1 MKAVNKIS
9 QILAIVFS
17 AAAVIFFFLPFA
29 KVTAVN
35 GVQQFIGAQLCF
47 GTEIEGYGKLAQ
59 SSQILFCFVLSVIS
73 VLFAGLTFKFK
84 KIRYWAPAVALTA
97 AIYMLVI
104 TLSRPGLFVDTRPLL
119 LTGSGSVTYTIFVL
133 LTTLALFAGAI
144 FSACHLFVDDL
155 IMVREGKAKKTI
167 LRRVITTLR
176 DYKSELK
183 KIVWPGLNDVVKNT
197 IIVIIMCAIIG
208 AFIWL
213 VDRGLIT
220 LLEVFTKK

>member
-29 KVTAVN
+29 NVQAVGGN
-35 GVQQFIGAQLCF
+35 HTFIGAELCF
-47 GTEIEGYGKLAQ
+47 GTKVDGYGQLYQ
-59 SSQILFCFVLSVIS
+59 SSQILFCFIVSVIS

-104 TLSRPGLFVDTRPLL
+104 TLSRPGMFVDTRPLVL
-119 LTGSGSVTYTIFVL
+119 AGPTTYTIFVL
-133 LTTLALFAGAI
+133 LSTLALFAGAI
-144 FSACHLFVDDL
+144 FGACHLFVDDL
-155 IMVREGKAKKTI
+155 IMVRAGKAKKTI
-167 LRRVITTLR
+167 LRRVISTLR

-183 KIVWPGLNDVVKNT
+183 KIVWPGLSDVVKNT
-197 IIVIIMCAIIG
+197 LIVIIMCAIIG

>member
-29 KVTAVN
+29 NVQAV
-35 GVQQFIGAQLCF
+35 GGDHTFIGAELCF
-47 GTEIEGYGKLAQ
+47 GTKVDGYGQLYQ
-59 SSQILFCFVLSVIS
+59 SSQILFCFIVSVIS

-104 TLSRPGLFVDTRPLL
+104 TLSRPGMFVDIRPLL
-119 LTGSGSVTYTIFVL
+119 ITGPTTYTIFVL

-144 FSACHLFVDDL
+144 FGACHLFVDDL

-167 LRRVITTLR
+167 LRRVLITLR

-197 IIVIIMCAIIG
+197 LIVIIMCAIIG

>member
-29 KVTAVN
+29 NVTAVN
-35 GVQQFIGAQLCF
+35 GEQQFIGAQLCF

-59 SSQILFCFVLSVIS
+59 SSQILFCFILSVVS

-104 TLSRPGLFVDTRPLL
+104 TLSRPGMFVDTRPLGI
-119 LTGSGSVTYTIFVL
+119 TTTTYTIFVL

-144 FSACHLFVDDL
+144 FGACHLFVDDL

-167 LRRVITTLR
+167 LRRVLTTLR

-197 IIVIIMCAIIG
+197 LIVIIMCAIIG

>member
-29 KVTAVN
+29 EVKATS
-35 GVQQFIGAQLCF
+35 GDYTFIGAQLCF
-47 GTEIEGYGKLAQ
+47 GTKLEGLKNLAQ
-59 SSQILFCFVLSVIS
+59 SSQILFCFILSVIS

-104 TLSRPGLFVDTRPLL
+104 TLSRPGMFVDYRPLM
-119 LTGSGSVTYTIFVL
+119 LTEPVTYTIFVL

-167 LRRVITTLR
+167 LGRVISTLR

-197 IIVIIMCAIIG
+197 LIVIIMCAIIG

-213 VDRGLIT
+213 VDRGLIS

>member
-1 MKAVNKIS
+1 MTAVNQIS

-29 KVTAVN
+29 NVQAVGGN
-35 GVQQFIGAQLCF
+35 HTFIGAELCF
-47 GTEIEGYGKLAQ
+47 GTKVDGYGQLYQ
-59 SSQILFCFVLSVIS
+59 SSQILFCFIVSVIS

-104 TLSRPGLFVDTRPLL
+104 TLSRPGMFVDTRPLVL
-119 LTGSGSVTYTIFVL
+119 AGPTTYTIFVL
-133 LTTLALFAGAI
+133 LSTLALFAGAI
-144 FSACHLFVDDL
+144 FGACHLFVDDL

-167 LRRVITTLR
+167 LRRIISTLR

-183 KIVWPGLNDVVKNT
+183 KIVWPGLSDVVKNT
-197 IIVIIMCAIIG
+197 LIVIIMCAIIG

>member
-29 KVTAVN
+29 NVQAVGGN
-35 GVQQFIGAQLCF
+35 HTFIGAELCF
-47 GTEIEGYGKLAQ
+47 GTKVDGYGQLYQ
-59 SSQILFCFVLSVIS
+59 SSQILFCFIVSVIS

-104 TLSRPGLFVDTRPLL
+104 TLSRPGMFVDTRPLVL
-119 LTGSGSVTYTIFVL
+119 AGPTTYTIFVL
-133 LTTLALFAGAI
+133 LSTLALFAGAI
-144 FSACHLFVDDL
+144 FGACHLFVDDL

-167 LRRVITTLR
+167 LRRIISTLR

-183 KIVWPGLNDVVKNT
+183 KIVWPGLSDVVKNT
-197 IIVIIMCAIIG
+197 LIVIIMCAIIG

>member
-29 KVTAVN
+29 NVTAVN
-35 GVQQFIGAQLCF
+35 GEQQFIGAQLCF

-59 SSQILFCFVLSVIS
+59 SSQILFCFILSVVS

-104 TLSRPGLFVDTRPLL
+104 TLSRPGMFVDIRPLL
-119 LTGSGSVTYTIFVL
+119 ITGPTTYTIFVL

-144 FSACHLFVDDL
+144 FGACHLFVDDL

-167 LRRVITTLR
+167 LRRVLITLR

-197 IIVIIMCAIIG
+197 LIVIIMCAIIG

>member
-17 AAAVIFFFLPFA
+17 AAAVIFFFLPF
-29 KVTAVN
+29 VNFQTAT
-35 GVQQFIGAQLCF
+35 GTQTFIGAELCF
-47 GTEIEGYGKLAQ
+47 GTKVEGYGKLYQ
-59 SSQILFCFVLSVIS
+59 SSQILFCFIVSVIS

-104 TLSRPGLFVDTRPLL
+104 TCSRTSLFVDHRPLV
-119 LTGSGSVTYTIFVL
+119 LTGPTTYTIFVL
-133 LTTLALFAGAI
+133 LSTLALFAGAI
-144 FSACHLFVDDL
+144 FGACHLFVDDL

-167 LRRVITTLR
+167 LRRIISTLR

-183 KIVWPGLNDVVKNT
+183 KIVWPGLSDVVKNT
-197 IIVIIMCAIIG
+197 LIVIIMCAIIG

>member
-17 AAAVIFFFLPFA
+17 AAAVVLFFLPFA
-29 KVTAVN
+29 DIQSILGNSYTFN
-35 GVQQFIGAQLCF
+35 GAQLAF
-47 GTEIEGYGKLAQ
+47 GTKVDTFGQLAK
-59 SSQILFCFVLSVIS
+59 SSQILFCFILSIIS

-84 KIRYWAPAVALTA
+84 KIKYWAPAVTLAT

-104 TLSRPGLFVDTRPLL
+104 TLSRPGMFVDARQIPFPST
-119 LTGSGSVTYTIFVL
+119 TYTPFVL
-133 LTTLALFAGAI
+133 LITLALFAGAI
-144 FSACHLFVDDL
+144 FGACHLFVNDI

-167 LRRVITTLR
+167 LQRLIATLR

-183 KIVWPGLNDVVKNT
+183 KIVWPGVNDVVKNT
-197 IIVIIMCAIIG
+197 LIVIIMCAIIG

-213 VDRGLIT
+213 VDLGLIE
-220 LLEVFTKK
+220 LLQVFNKK

>member
-29 KVTAVN
+29 NVQAV
-35 GVQQFIGAQLCF
+35 GGDHTFIGAELCF
-47 GTEIEGYGKLAQ
+47 GTKVDGYGQLYQ
-59 SSQILFCFVLSVIS
+59 SSQILFCFIVSVIS

-104 TLSRPGLFVDTRPLL
+104 TLSRPGMFVDTRPLVL
-119 LTGSGSVTYTIFVL
+119 AGPTTYTIFVL
-133 LTTLALFAGAI
+133 LSTLALFAGAI
-144 FSACHLFVDDL
+144 FGACHLFVDDL

-167 LRRVITTLR
+167 LRRIISTLR

-183 KIVWPGLNDVVKNT
+183 KIVWPGLSDVVKNT
-197 IIVIIMCAIIG
+197 LIVIIMCAIIG

>member
-29 KVTAVN
+29 NVQAVGGN
-35 GVQQFIGAQLCF
+35 HTFIGAELCF
-47 GTEIEGYGKLAQ
+47 GTKVDGYGQLYQ
-59 SSQILFCFVLSVIS
+59 SSQILFCFIVSVIS

-104 TLSRPGLFVDTRPLL
+104 TLSRPGMFVDTRPLVL
-119 LTGSGSVTYTIFVL
+119 AGPTTYTIFVL
-133 LTTLALFAGAI
+133 LSTLALFAGAI
-144 FSACHLFVDDL
+144 FGACHLFVDDL

-167 LRRVITTLR
+167 LGRVISTLR

-183 KIVWPGLNDVVKNT
+183 KIVWPGLSDVVKNT
-197 IIVIIMCAIIG
+197 LIVIIMCAIIG

-213 VDRGLIT
+213 VDRGLIS

>member
-29 KVTAVN
+29 NVQAVGGN
-35 GVQQFIGAQLCF
+35 HTFIGAELCF
-47 GTEIEGYGKLAQ
+47 GTKVDGYGQLYQ
-59 SSQILFCFVLSVIS
+59 SSQILFCFIVSVIS

-104 TLSRPGLFVDTRPLL
+104 TLSRPGMFVDTRPLVL
-119 LTGSGSVTYTIFVL
+119 AGPTTYTIFVL
-133 LTTLALFAGAI
+133 LSTLALFAGAI
-144 FSACHLFVDDL
+144 FGACHLFVDDL

-167 LRRVITTLR
+167 LRRVISTLR

-183 KIVWPGLNDVVKNT
+183 KIVWPGLSDVVKNT
-197 IIVIIMCAIIG
+197 LIVIIMCAIIG

>member
-29 KVTAVN
+29 NVQAVGGN
-35 GVQQFIGAQLCF
+35 HTFIGAELCF
-47 GTEIEGYGKLAQ
+47 GTKVDGYGQLYQ
-59 SSQILFCFVLSVIS
+59 SSQILFCFIVSVIS

-104 TLSRPGLFVDTRPLL
+104 TLSRPGMFVDTRPLVL
-119 LTGSGSVTYTIFVL
+119 AGPTTYTIFVL
-133 LTTLALFAGAI
+133 LSTLTLFAGAI
-144 FSACHLFVDDL
+144 FGACHLFVDDL

-167 LRRVITTLR
+167 LRRIISTLR

-183 KIVWPGLNDVVKNT
+183 KIVWPGLSDVVKNT
-197 IIVIIMCAIIG
+197 LIVIIMCAIIG